1 MNRFIITTTEIEKKE
16 YRIAALCDA
25 RQKLIE
31 VTTESMTGTSV
42 LGNIYIGR
50 VENVVK
56 NLNAAFVCI
65 APGQNCYLPLQELKN
80 PVFLRYPPNLILSFE
95 KSGFYQKTIR
105 KKSNLCRG

>member
-80 PVFLRYPPNLILSFE
+80 PVFT
-95 KSGFYQKTIR
+95 K
-105 KKSNLCRG
+105 

>member
-65 APGQNCYLPLQELKN
+65 APGQNCY
-80 PVFLRYPPNLILSFE
+80 PPAAGAE
-95 KSGFYQKTIR
+95 KSWFLPKTIR
-105 KKSNLCRG
+105 KKSNLSRVG

>member
-56 NLNAAFVCI
+56 KSECCLCLHCTGTELLPAA
-65 APGQNCYLPLQELKN
+65 AGA
-80 PVFLRYPPNLILSFE
+80 E
-95 KSGFYQKTIR
+95 KSCFYQKTIR

>member
-31 VTTESMTGTSV
+31 VTTESLTGKCCKKSECCLCLHCTGTE
-42 LGNIYIGR
+42 L
-50 VENVVK
+50 
-56 NLNAAFVCI
+56 LPAA
-65 APGQNCYLPLQELKN
+65 AGA
-80 PVFLRYPPNLILSFE
+80 E
-95 KSGFYQKTIR
+95 KSCFYQKTIR

>member
-65 APGQNCYLPLQELKN
+65 APGQNCYRSEERRVGK
-80 PVFLRYPPNLILSFE
+80 E
-95 KSGFYQKTIR
+95 
-105 KKSNLCRG
+105 CRSRWSPYH

>member
-42 LGNIYIGR
+42 LGNIYI
-50 VENVVK
+50 
-56 NLNAAFVCI
+56 
-65 APGQNCYLPLQELKN
+65 
-80 PVFLRYPPNLILSFE
+80 E
-95 KSGFYQKTIR
+95 KSVHLPSCQKR
-105 KKSNLCRG
+105 KEKNC

>member
-65 APGQNCYLPLQELKN
+65 APGQNCYLPLQELKK
-80 PVFLRYPPNLILSFE
+80 PSSDPSRVTTGHTAGYRP
-95 KSGFYQKTIR
+95 SGSSKP
-105 KKSNLCRG
+105 

>member
-65 APGQNCYLPLQELKN
+65 APGQNCYLPLQEDVYK
-80 PVFLRYPPNLILSFE
+80 RQRSHRSFHR
-95 KSGFYQKTIR
+95 GNIR
-105 KKSNLCRG
+105 RTFTGRNYL

>member
-56 NLNAAFVCI
+56 NLNAAFCI
-65 APGQNCYLPLQELKN
+65 DPFSLGIMGRSVKEAAAAGA
-80 PVFLRYPPNLILSFE
+80 E